1 MNTLMKIV
9 VTISIVTLCP
19 VLIAAQEQII
29 KEIRLVNPTTPRFP
43 LVLRSSASATAQQ
56 NITLPASLPSVGQVL
71 QASAVSGADVTTT
84 WATPAAGSG
93 SSHTVARNTATV
105 GSTDETNYTTV
116 TDMNLAVSASTT
128 YVIDGLIVLDNSS
141 DDHNT
146 DIQVSFPSGTATI
159 TMYRLDG
166 NDDYIGIDQSSPL
179 SLTDVNT
186 DDNQRIY
193 RICGVLY
200 VDLTGGNLQ
209 FLFRRNSGG
218 NGSDQS
224 RIMSGSYWSIGR

>member
-1 MNTLMKIV
+1 MISRIITTVAVAALMSSF
-9 VTISIVTLCP
+9 T
-19 VLIAAQEQII
+19 AAQDHVT
-29 KEIRLVNPTTPRFP
+29 KELRLVQPTVPQAP
-43 LVLRSSASATAQQ
+43 LVLRSSASATTQQ
-56 NITLPASLPSVGQVL
+56 NITFPPGLPSVGQVL

-200 VDLTGGNLQ
+200 VDLIGGNLQ
-209 FLFRRNSGG
+209 FLFRRNSDG

>member
-1 MNTLMKIV
+1 MPQPNRI
-9 VTISIVTLCP
+9 
-19 VLIAAQEQII
+19 
-29 KEIRLVNPTTPRFP
+29 
-43 LVLRSSASATAQQ
+43 LRYGVSSFSW
-56 NITLPASLPSVGQVL
+56 PGPP
-71 QASAVSGADVTTT
+71 ASAVSGADVTTT

-166 NDDYIGIDQSSPL
+166 NDDYIGIDQSSRCR
-179 SLTDVNT
+179 SL
-186 DDNQRIY
+186 
-193 RICGVLY
+193 
-200 VDLTGGNLQ
+200 
-209 FLFRRNSGG
+209 
-218 NGSDQS
+218 
-224 RIMSGSYWSIGR
+224 M